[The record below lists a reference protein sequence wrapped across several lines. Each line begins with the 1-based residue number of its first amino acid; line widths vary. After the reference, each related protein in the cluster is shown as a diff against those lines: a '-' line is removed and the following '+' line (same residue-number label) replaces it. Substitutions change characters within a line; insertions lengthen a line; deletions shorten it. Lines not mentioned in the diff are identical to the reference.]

1 MTKRVIIATI
11 RNRSCNK
18 AIDAGWTD
26 ALGIAEQ
33 SALGEQFG
41 ESRSPGIAQPGN
53 RRALRL
59 KGPCGSTSR

>member
-33 SALGEQFG
+33 SALGNNLAKAAAQG
-41 ESRSPGIAQPGN
+41 LRSPATVA
-53 RRALRL
+53 R
-59 KGPCGSTSR
+59 